1 MAPIGFDMS
10 DDLDDLTGSN
20 ASTSNGGA
28 AASPASILVLSCQQ
42 AAGDGSYQS
51 LVQSLIR
58 LGKGQVEMHMFD
70 RVVEGGES
78 SVIWIALVWERF
90 DLATTLTPAQYHH
103 ISILLPSTL
112 ITPSLLGLIEPS
124 LAPGGVLQVHG
135 QEAAS
140 SESVANDLKAV
151 PAFAGNIATDQK
163 DPTVLLCSK
172 PIAPLSDPSST
183 SAPAASSSD
192 APSSTSAPSSVALP
206 LRSFRAAK
214 AAKAS
219 LWAFTSS
226 NGAATPTIDE
236 STLLTPEDL
245 ERPSLVEREDCN
257 VKKTRKACKNCSCG
271 LRELLLQEKDDL
283 GAAGFA
289 EGTTGVN
296 GADPGVGTMG
306 VNVTSSCGSCYLG
319 DAFRCASCPYLGM
332 PAFEPGQKVT
342 IGGHDDKPI
351 A

>member
-1 MAPIGFDMS
+1 MAPIGIDMS
-10 DDLDDLTGSN
+10 DDFDDLTGSN
-20 ASTSNGGA
+20 ATTGA
-28 AASPASILVLSCQQ
+28 GSAGSSALASILVLSCQQ

-51 LVQSLIR
+51 LVQSLTQ
-58 LGKGQVEMHMFD
+58 LGQGEVEMHMFD
-70 RVVEGGES
+70 RIVEG
-78 SVIWIALVWERF
+78 
-90 DLATTLTPAQYHH
+90 ATTLAPAQYQH

-112 ITPSLLGLIEPS
+112 ITPSLLALIEPS
-124 LAPGGVLQVHG
+124 LAPGGVFQIHG

-140 SESVANDLKAV
+140 SESVVNDLKAL
-151 PAFAGNIATDQK
+151 PAFAGNVTTDQK

-172 PIAPLSDPSST
+172 PIAPLSEPSST
-183 SAPAASSSD
+183 PPPVAGTSA

-206 LRSFRAAK
+206 LRSSRAAK

-245 ERPSLVEREDCN
+245 ERPSLVKREDCN

-271 LRELLLQEKDDL
+271 LREMLLQEKDDL
-283 GAAGFA
+283 GAVGFA
-289 EGTTGVN
+289 EGTTGVE
-296 GADPGVGTMG
+296 GADAGVKTMG
-306 VNVTSSCGSCYLG
+306 ANVTSSCGSCYLG

-332 PAFEPGQKVT
+332 PAFEPGQKVK

>member
-20 ASTSNGGA
+20 PATSNGAA

-58 LGKGQVEMHMFD
+58 LGQGQVEMHMFD
-70 RVVEGGES
+70 PTV
-78 SVIWIALVWERF
+78 
-90 DLATTLTPAQYHH
+90 LTPAQYQH
-103 ISILLPSTL
+103 ISILLPATL

-140 SESVANDLKAV
+140 SESVVNDLKAV
-151 PAFAGNIATDQK
+151 PVFAGNVATDQK

-183 SAPAASSSD
+183 SAPAAKSSD
-192 APSSTSAPSSVALP
+192 APSSTSAPASVALP
-206 LRSFRAAK
+206 LRSSRAAK

-296 GADPGVGTMG
+296 GAAPGVGTMG
-306 VNVTSSCGSCYLG
+306 ANVTSSCGSCYLG

-332 PAFEPGQKVT
+332 PAFEPGQKVA